1 MVDEDV
7 SNATWQK
14 FNPSKESQREVSDNS
29 LQLSLYQ
36 AGIQQG
42 QVNLGTG
49 EIVDVQQALQL
60 GWRPT
65 MPKEEDN
72 QECETLW
79 STVRD
84 NGLRHGDKRFL

>member
-7 SNATWQK
+7 SNATRQK
-14 FNPSKESQREVSDNS
+14 FNPSKESQSEVSDNS

-49 EIVDVQQALQL
+49 EIV
-60 GWRPT
+60 GRTSPI
-65 MPKEEDN
+65 
-72 QECETLW
+72 
-79 STVRD
+79 S
-84 NGLRHGDKRFL
+84 LRVHKKSCNKNCLIY